1 MINTCAAAYVH
12 QIGTARTSLPRTNRP
27 MPIIASD
34 PAKNTAPT
42 AVHSVGSRAS
52 SAAQTMAASTTMYTV
67 TGTVIPSRPSC
78 GQNHTSSA
86 THAPHNTA
94 TAINLGRDRLDS
106 RASGSSAPR
115 KHKCANRNA
124 ANPNTKDGC
133 HHGIANSTSPT
144 AENTNAGISHRRSRT
159 IGCAAAANAN
169 SSAIDALNA
178 GCAVHW
184 PVRSSPGGN
193 RNATIVRKAPYA
205 IPAQPAATHAPSI
218 TRGAYGV
225 SMPAVDASGPA
236 IDPILQKVLD
246 AVPFRLSA
254 DDGVEAA
261 RKQLRDLPRRAFHPE
276 LRVEDRAIDGPGGPL
291 NIRIYWP
298 PTDHATPP
306 VLVFFH
312 GGGFVVGDL
321 DTHDGTCRQHAVGAD
336 CVVVSVEYRLAP
348 EHPYPA
354 AIDDAWAATQW
365 VAEHGSEIG
374 ADASR
379 LAVAGDSAGG
389 TISAVIA
396 QRSRDNGGP
405 PIRFQLLWY
414 PATLWDSSLPS
425 FTENADAQV
434 LDRAAVAA
442 FTKFYAGEIDL
453 SDPPTGMAP
462 GRAENLSGLPA
473 AYIAVAGHDPLRDDG
488 IRYGE
493 LLAAAGSPV
502 EVHNAE
508 TLVHGYVGYA
518 GVVPAATE
526 ATDRGL
532 AALHAALHQ
541 PVGRV
546 GP

>member
-1 MINTCAAAYVH
+1 
-12 QIGTARTSLPRTNRP
+12 
-27 MPIIASD
+27 
-34 PAKNTAPT
+34 
-42 AVHSVGSRAS
+42 
-52 SAAQTMAASTTMYTV
+52 
-67 TGTVIPSRPSC
+67 
-78 GQNHTSSA
+78 
-86 THAPHNTA
+86 
-94 TAINLGRDRLDS
+94 
-106 RASGSSAPR
+106 
-115 KHKCANRNA
+115 
-124 ANPNTKDGC
+124 
-133 HHGIANSTSPT
+133 
-144 AENTNAGISHRRSRT
+144 
-159 IGCAAAANAN
+159 
-169 SSAIDALNA
+169 
-178 GCAVHW
+178 
-184 PVRSSPGGN
+184 
-193 RNATIVRKAPYA
+193 
-205 IPAQPAATHAPSI
+205 
-218 TRGAYGV
+218 
-225 SMPAVDASGPA
+225 MPAVDASGPA

-246 AVPFRLSA
+246 AVPFRLTA
-254 DDGVEAA
+254 DDGVETA

-276 LRVEDRAIDGPGGPL
+276 LRVEDRTIDGPGGPL

-321 DTHDGTCRQHAVGAD
+321 DTHDGTCRQHAVGAEA
-336 CVVVSVEYRLAP
+336 VVVSVEYRLAP

-442 FTKFYAGEIDL
+442 FTKYYAGEIDL

-493 LLAAAGSPV
+493 LLAAAGTPV

-546 GP
+546 GA